1 MRIRDLSRF
10 AVPEPVL
17 ALWESRQGAMLLPVQ
32 ALAVKRHGV
41 FGQNDG
47 ATRNLLIQ
55 APTSS
60 GKTFVGEMAAVETAL
75 RGRQAVYLAPL
86 KALAEEKYLE
96 FKEKYAAFG
105 LKVILST
112 RDHRDFD
119 GDLERGEFSVAVMVY
134 EKLSQLL
141 VRRPERLAQI
151 DLVIA
156 DELEILS
163 DPERGAMAEL
173 LLTRVLRSGCRIIGL
188 SAVIGG
194 AEQLAGWL
202 NADLVRHDQRPVE
215 LRHGVLHEGT
225 FRYRTHNGMEEGE
238 EPLWAGS
245 EDSWWETVAANV
257 AGLAGRGETALVFVK
272 SKHEAR
278 RYAAMLADRLDT
290 GGAIAAL
297 SALRAMEATRCR
309 DQLLET
315 LARGVAFHS
324 TDLAPEERRIV
335 EEAFR
340 TGEAKVMVSTSTL
353 AVGLNLPAQ
362 NVFLCPEKWRYDSRL
377 DLPWKAPILHT
388 EYENMGG
395 RAGRFGTGHEFGR
408 AILVAATP
416 FDRESYWRRY
426 VEGDREKITPQL
438 ARGPL
443 ENPVLRLVA
452 GQVCVTADETV
463 DFLENTLSG
472 RWIWAEEIPLD
483 EVRARIRGAIHR
495 CIDWD
500 MLAET
505 PEGRLQAT
513 PLGQAIASRGITLE
527 TARLLEQWLHHSQ
540 TRAWESLE
548 LLLTAALSADGRMPQ
563 VLLTAREYDHADYA
577 RRLKRALSTAIPP
590 DLPAAKLR
598 AQAGLPHFEEMRA
611 MKIALLLQSWI
622 GGAPLPQIEEN
633 FNTMAGQV
641 LSAANQV
648 SWIIDAA
655 AAMAAALGLRTGF
668 MEELQA
674 LSERVQRGLRP
685 EILPLA
691 RALRPLELKRQTLIA
706 LDDQGLH
713 APETLAA
720 CGTATLEQWMTA
732 EQARAVLDW
741 AQTAAI
747 QKETTMKNA
756 VQAPPRPTP
765 VLVIDGRRPGEFML
779 DGIAV
784 QVQDKQYRL
793 LCLLA
798 ARPGECV
805 SYDEIYA
812 GLWGDAVIV
821 EDNQMHFQKRKLLKA
836 IAAACP
842 RRANLVAAVPKH
854 GFRLNLA
861 PQEVLLHPAG
871 ARTAA

>member
-1 MRIRDLSRF
+1 MRIRDLLRF
-10 AVPEPVL
+10 GAPESVI
-17 ALWESRQGAMLLPVQ
+17 ALWEARQGEILLPVQ

-41 FGQNDG
+41 FGNRESAG
-47 ATRNLLIQ
+47 RNLLIQ

-86 KALAEEKYLE
+86 KALAEEKYHE
-96 FKEKYAAFG
+96 FREKYAAFG

-112 RDHRDFD
+112 RDHRDYD
-119 GDLERGEFSVAVMVY
+119 ADLERGEFSVAVVVY

-141 VRRPERLAQI
+141 VRHPERLAQI

-194 AEQLAGWL
+194 AEQLADWL
-202 NADLVRHDQRPVE
+202 NAELVRHEQRPVE
-215 LRHGVLHEGT
+215 LRHGVLHAGI
-225 FRYRTHNGMEEGE
+225 FRYRTHNGMDEGE
-238 EPLWAGS
+238 ERLWAGN

-257 AGLAGRGETALVFVK
+257 AGLATRGETVLVFVK

-278 RYAAMLADRLDT
+278 RQAAILAEQLDA
-290 GGAIAAL
+290 GGAITAL
-297 SALRAMEATRCR
+297 AALRALEATRCR
-309 DQLLET
+309 EQLLET
-315 LARGVAFHS
+315 LSRGIAFHS

-362 NVFLCPEKWRYDSRL
+362 NVFLCPEKWRYDTRL

-395 RAGRFGTGHEFGR
+395 RAGRFGTGQTFGR
-408 AILVAATP
+408 AILVATTP

-426 VEGDREKITPQL
+426 VEGNREKITPQL
-438 ARGPL
+438 ARAPL

-463 DFLENTLSG
+463 DFLECTLSG
-472 RWIWAEEIPLD
+472 RWIWAEEMPLD
-483 EVRARIRGAIHR
+483 EVRAHIRAAIHR
-495 CIDWD
+495 CVDWG

-505 PEGRLQAT
+505 PQGRLHAT
-513 PLGQAIASRGITLE
+513 PLGHAIASRGIAQE
-527 TARLLEQWLHHSQ
+527 TARLLEQWLRHSEAR
-540 TRAWESLE
+540 TWDSLE

-563 VLLTAREYDHADYA
+563 VLLTAQEYDHADYA
-577 RRLKRALSTAIPP
+577 RRLKRALSS
-590 DLPAAKLR
+590 DLPPGLPATKLR
-598 AQAGLPHFEEMRA
+598 DQAGLPHFEEMRA
-611 MKIALLLQSWI
+611 MKIALFLQAWT
-622 GGAPLPQIEEN
+622 GGAPLPEIEEN
-633 FNTMAGQV
+633 YNTMAGQV

-668 MEELQA
+668 TEELQT
-674 LSERVQRGLRP
+674 LSEQVQRGLRLD
-685 EILPLA
+685 ILPLA
-691 RALRPLELKRQTLIA
+691 RALRPMELKRQTLLA
-706 LDDQGLH
+706 LDAAGLH
-713 APETLAA
+713 TPEALAA
-720 CGTATLEQWMTA
+720 SNTATLERWMNEA
-732 EQARAVLDW
+732 QARALMDW
-741 AQTAAI
+741 ARIAATH
-747 QKETTMKNA
+747 KETTMKSA
-756 VQAPPRPTP
+756 VQAPLRPAP
-765 VLVIDGRRPGEFML
+765 VLVIDGRRPGEFLL
-779 DGIAV
+779 DGNAV

-798 ARPGECV
+798 ARPGECI

-836 IAAACP
+836 IVAACP
-842 RRANLVAAVPKH
+842 RRANLVVAVPKH
-854 GFRLNLA
+854 GFRLNLS
-861 PQEVLLHPAG
+861 PQEVLVHPDG
-871 ARTAA
+871 ARSAA